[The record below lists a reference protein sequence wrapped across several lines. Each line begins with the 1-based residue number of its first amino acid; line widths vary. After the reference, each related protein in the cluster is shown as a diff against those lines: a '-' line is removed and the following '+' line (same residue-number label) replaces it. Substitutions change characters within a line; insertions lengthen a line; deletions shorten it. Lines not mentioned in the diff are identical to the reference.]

1 MDLSAISS
9 LEFAVIFG
17 TLALAGTV
25 KGAIGVGIPIVSVPV
40 LAAVVGLPHAV
51 ALMAAPLIFTNIQQ
65 IWQFRKEYHNAALMR
80 PMLFF
85 AVFGIAA
92 GTSLLISIEE
102 RVLSAVLGG
111 MILVYAGIFL
121 FKPEIRLS
129 QETGRRLAGPL
140 GFASGALQGMTGIS
154 APVSLVFLHMLRW
167 PRPRFIF
174 AVSCMFLVFG
184 LTQAVTLSVAGVM
197 TPEVFAVSCATLVPI
212 MGFMVVG
219 ARIGRAFPTAV
230 FEWIVLGL
238 LVALALR
245 MLWVAVVG

>member
-1 MDLSAISS
+1 MDIGTISS
-9 LEFAVIFG
+9 LEFAVILG
-17 TLALAGTV
+17 ALALAGTV
-25 KGAIGVGIPIVSVPV
+25 KGAIGVGVPIVTVPV
-40 LAAVVGLPHAV
+40 LAAIIGLPHAV
-51 ALMAAPLIFTNIQQ
+51 ALMAAPLIFTNLQQ
-65 IWQFRKEYHNAALMR
+65 IWQFREEYRNAALMG
-80 PMLFF
+80 PMLIF

-92 GTSLLISIEE
+92 GTSLLVSIDD

-111 MILVYAGIFL
+111 MILVYAAIFL
-121 FKPEIRLS
+121 FKPETRLS
-129 QETGRRLAGPL
+129 QEAGRRLAGPL

-167 PRPRFIF
+167 PRRRFIF

-197 TPEVFAVSCATLVPI
+197 TPHVFGLSCATLVPI
-212 MGFMVVG
+212 MGFMVLG
-219 ARIGRAFPTAV
+219 ARIGKAVPTAI

-245 MLWVAVVG
+245 MLWVAAAG